1 MLLAILRE
9 IWNYGVQEFAMA
21 DQEKIDWSQCSLVE
35 VDSLVLSGAP
45 VLRGT
50 RMPANAIVDNYDY
63 GMSVAEISE
72 QFEVPEESIRA
83 ILTQRAIA
91 LPILFDK
98 NVPIGVRHFLPKHE
112 VRTVVE
118 LSWPQKLQNGEL
130 LRTPPEHAVREQGF
144 PECKTYAHI
153 KCEHTCIRDTAT
165 LERNYP
171 V

>member
-1 MLLAILRE
+1 MLLAILGE

-35 VDSLVLSGAP
+35 VDPLVLSGAP

-72 QFEVPEESIRA
+72 QFEVSEESIRA
-83 ILTQRAIA
+83 VL
-91 LPILFDK
+91 
-98 NVPIGVRHFLPKHE
+98 
-112 VRTVVE
+112 
-118 LSWPQKLQNGEL
+118 
-130 LRTPPEHAVREQGF
+130 
-144 PECKTYAHI
+144 TYAKSHRVA
-153 KCEHTCIRDTAT
+153 H
-165 LERNYP
+165 P